1 MRGRNAI
8 VSHSLDQSPTLMIEF
23 LDLPDT
29 NIVGVH
35 LSDTL
40 TEDDYEAFAST
51 LRHELEAH
59 MTLRVLFEI
68 EDVED
73 WEAEEKWEDLAFD
86 MRQVEDVDKVAI
98 VGDDPWEPL
107 VDKIELLFPSSL
119 IQTYEDGDR
128 EEGLEWLRGEME
140 VPGIG
145 PGSTSDPRAGAQDAD
160 E

>member
-1 MRGRNAI
+1 
-8 VSHSLDQSPTLMIEF
+8 MIEI
-23 LDLPDT
+23 LDFPDT
-29 NIVGVH
+29 NIVGLH

-40 TEDDYEAFAST
+40 TEDDCETFASH
-51 LRHELEAH
+51 LRDQLEAH

-68 EDVED
+68 EEVEG
-73 WEAEEKWEDLAFD
+73 WESEEQWEDVAFD

-107 VDKIELLFPSSL
+107 VDKIKLLFPSSL
-119 IQTYEDGDR
+119 IQTYEDADR

-145 PGSTSDPRAGAQDAD
+145 PGSTSDPRAGAPDAD

>member
-1 MRGRNAI
+1 
-8 VSHSLDQSPTLMIEF
+8 MIEF
-23 LDLPDT
+23 LDFPDT

-40 TEDDYEAFAST
+40 TEDDYEAFAPQ
-51 LRHELEAH
+51 LRDQMEAH
-59 MTLRVLFEI
+59 TTVRVLFEI
-68 EDVED
+68 EDVEG
-73 WEAEEKWEDLAFD
+73 WEPEARWDDLTFD
-86 MRQVEDVDKVAI
+86 IRQVEDVDKVAI

-119 IQTYEDGDR
+119 IQTYEDADR
-128 EEGLEWLRGEME
+128 EDGLEWLRGEME

-145 PGSTSDPRAGAQDAD
+145 PGSTPEPQAGVPDDD

>member
-1 MRGRNAI
+1 
-8 VSHSLDQSPTLMIEF
+8 MIEF
-23 LDLPDT
+23 LDFPDT

-40 TEDDYEAFAST
+40 TEDDHEAFAYQ
-51 LRHELEAH
+51 LRDQLEAH
-59 MTLRVLFEI
+59 MTVRVLFEI
-68 EDVED
+68 EDVEG
-73 WEAEEKWEDLAFD
+73 WEPEDRWEDLTFD

-119 IQTYEDGDR
+119 IQTYEDADR
-128 EEGLEWLRGEME
+128 EDGLEWLRGEME

-145 PGSTSDPRAGAQDAD
+145 PGSTPEPQAGIPDD
-160 E
+160 EE